1 MYWQEAHADT
11 FMLGCVYFG
20 NYHSEPIEKNTYGLF
35 SSAKCS
41 FEV

>member
-1 MYWQEAHADT
+1 MYWQEAHVDT

-20 NYHSEPIEKNTYGLF
+20 NYHSEPIENYTYGLF
-35 SSAKCS
+35 SSAKCP

>member
-20 NYHSEPIEKNTYGLF
+20 NYSEPIEKYTYGLF